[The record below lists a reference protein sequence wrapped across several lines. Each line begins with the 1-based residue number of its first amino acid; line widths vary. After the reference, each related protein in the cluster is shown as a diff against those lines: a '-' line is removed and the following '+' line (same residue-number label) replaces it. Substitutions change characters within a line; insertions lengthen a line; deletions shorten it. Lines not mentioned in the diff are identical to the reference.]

1 MKNDTW
7 AKDFLDAVAEL
18 RDDDGSVR
26 FTMHSSREGADDWP
40 TEPTVHA

>member
-7 AKDFLDAVAEL
+7 AKDFLDAVEEL
-18 RDDDGSVR
+18 RDDGSVR